1 MFNSDVIL
9 KRHKFL
15 IKENLKLNSI
25 SVLVGGLEYNV
36 SEVISENGI
45 YYFVFTDDKYLL
57 GRYRREKFLSDCA
70 NKFTT
75 QRDPYF

>member
-1 MFNSDVIL
+1 MITYNDVIL

-45 YYFVFTDDKYLL
+45 YYFVFNDGKYLL
-57 GRYRREKFLSDCA
+57 GRYRRDKFLSECA
-70 NKFTT
+70 DKFEIV
-75 QRDPYF
+75 